1 MAGEFR
7 RQKLSAASQP
17 PRDRSSKIVPASQ
30 WSSTARNGMQI
41 RQNRFLM
48 QQAHGAIAL
57 DPKPKAAE
65 ALGLLV
71 NRVDLCGDGIRISI
85 KLPVGSPE
93 RLPGQAPNHLSLIR
107 MIPIQMRRRGGRDEA
122 HHRQGSQDFTEGGAC
137 SRQAGSARTPVVRR
151 SRLGERSFDGRD
163 RPARES
169 RKASCERDR
178 QACISRSRYRRAD
191 RQWCPAA

>member
-1 MAGEFR
+1 MRSRARGAIATTFPAPCCRVLWEGVKVAGEFR

-107 MIPIQMRRRGGRDEA
+107 MIPIQMRPRGVEMK
-122 HHRQGSQDFTEGGAC
+122 
-137 SRQAGSARTPVVRR
+137 
-151 SRLGERSFDGRD
+151 L
-163 RPARES
+163 
-169 RKASCERDR
+169 
-178 QACISRSRYRRAD
+178 I
-191 RQWCPAA
+191 